1 MPERCNDVSRLLLV
15 ISISVVLRRGGKG
28 EEGQSKLLVKT
39 DVLFLFLSIQDLKSS
54 SHSLRD
60 LLWTKF

>member
-15 ISISVVLRRGGKG
+15 IRISVVLRRGGKG